1 MTESDERRDD
11 EPGAGPEGRP
21 EGGPAAARPVGGASR
36 ARIEVGTLDDGRT
49 IRYFS
54 APAGDTR

>member
-11 EPGAGPEGRP
+11 EPGAGPEG
-21 EGGPAAARPVGGASR
+21 GPAAVRPVGGASR
-36 ARIEVGTLDDGRT
+36 ARVEVGTLDDGRT